1 MLATKD
7 LQDIAL
13 HNIARIAALSKGQG
27 DLSATVAKLEERL
40 AQLEGRALNGR
51 AQVLRLVK

>member
-13 HNIARIAALSKGQG
+13 HNIARIAALNKGQG
-27 DLSATVAKLEERL
+27 DLRHTVAQLEERL
-40 AQLEGRALNGR
+40 ARLEARALNGR